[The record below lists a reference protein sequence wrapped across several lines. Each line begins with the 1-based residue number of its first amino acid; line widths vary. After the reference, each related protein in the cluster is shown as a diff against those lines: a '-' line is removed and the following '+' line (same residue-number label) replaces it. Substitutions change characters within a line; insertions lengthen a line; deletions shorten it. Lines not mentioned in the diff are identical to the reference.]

1 MLPNTSDCELILA
14 RDVEHKCFMI
24 NIQGTVKPTKYT
36 IIVNDCRWSKNEI
49 MNVTYHLAFAHQVSY
64 APPAIPNVSYAA
76 QNLAKRGH
84 NNYKTHT

>member
-1 MLPNTSDCELILA
+1 
-14 RDVEHKCFMI
+14 MI